1 MASRSRIAILA
12 FAALGLAASAYA
24 LYVHYRLLTDPGYAP
39 VCNISETVSCTQVFQ
54 SQYGSVLGVPVAAGG
69 AIWSALVL
77 LLGALGLNLP
87 NKERSS
93 RIAGHL
99 FVLSTLG
106 LAAVFYFGYASFVVL
121 KQACPVCLAMYV
133 SVIGVFLVSAA
144 SAGSLGSAFA
154 NLSRDIGAFK
164 RDQTAVTAAVAWLA
178 VSIALVAFF
187 PREQV
192 LEASTG
198 SAEAAQAPAP
208 VPIEP
213 LEPAQLAEWEKWIDS
228 QPRVDAA
235 MPSGD
240 TKVLLIKFNDYQ
252 CPTCK
257 QTWLLY
263 KDVIERYEASHP
275 GVFTYDSRD
284 FPLESE
290 CGAGGS
296 HGAACELAVA
306 VRMAAEKGKKK
317 EIETALFAQQSFT
330 MTRDDVKKTLAEVAQ
345 VSGADFDAQY
355 PKILEAVRAD
365 SQMGQRLGV
374 NGTPTFFLNG
384 IRLPTVRP
392 SYVDAAIAHLL
403 KKAGA

>member
-1 MASRSRIAILA
+1 MASRSRTAILA

-24 LYVHYRLLTDPGYAP
+24 LYVHYMLVTDPGYAP
-39 VCNISETVSCTQVFQ
+39 ACDISDTVNCQQVLQ
-54 SQYGSVLGVPVAAGG
+54 SAYGAVSGVPVAAGG
-69 AIWSALVL
+69 AIWAGLVL
-77 LLGALGLNLP
+77 LLAALGLNLP

-93 RIAGHL
+93 RISGHI

-106 LAAVFYFGYASFVVL
+106 LAAVFYFAYASFVVL
-121 KQACPVCLAMYV
+121 KSACPICMAMYV

-187 PREQV
+187 PRGQV
-192 LEASTG
+192 VEASTR
-198 SAEAAQAPAP
+198 SAEAVQAPAP

-228 QPRVDAA
+228 QPRVDAVL
-235 MPSGD
+235 PSGD
-240 TKVLLIKFNDYQ
+240 VKVLFVKFNDYQ

-263 KDVIERYEASHP
+263 KDLIERYEASHP
-275 GVFTYDSRD
+275 GVFKYDSRD
-284 FPLESE
+284 YPLESE

-306 VRMAAEKGKKK
+306 VRMAAAKGKKK
-317 EIETALFAQQSFT
+317 EIESALFAQQSFT
-330 MTRDDVKKTLAEVAQ
+330 MTRDDVKKTLTEVAQ

-355 PKILEAVRAD
+355 PTILEAVRVD
-365 SQMGQRLGV
+365 SQLGQRLGV